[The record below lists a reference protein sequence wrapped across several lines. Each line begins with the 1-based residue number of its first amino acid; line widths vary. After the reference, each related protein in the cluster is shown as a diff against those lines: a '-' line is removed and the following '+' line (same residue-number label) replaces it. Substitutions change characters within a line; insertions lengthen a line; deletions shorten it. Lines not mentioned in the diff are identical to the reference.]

1 MPARTA
7 PAAKKTIAKKTI
19 AKKAAAKK
27 PAAGKTATKGAK
39 AAKST
44 KPTKAPPAAK
54 TAGSRVQANFYEL
67 RSGRTR
73 LTYTESNI
81 AGQPVLTYKDLSFM
95 GDEIQQDPQAI
106 GLLVT
111 VVLKAVPDAYSD
123 LLTVLIP
130 RVNLT
135 NGAAKVATEV
145 IFTRVRTSIGG
156 PNLVNGQVQTYTTKT
171 FTGTASFI
179 VS

>member
-1 MPARTA
+1 
-7 PAAKKTIAKKTI
+7 
-19 AKKAAAKK
+19 
-27 PAAGKTATKGAK
+27 
-39 AAKST
+39 
-44 KPTKAPPAAK
+44 
-54 TAGSRVQANFYEL
+54 VVANFYEL

-81 AGQPVLTYKDLSFM
+81 AGQPVLTYKDLSFT
-95 GDEIQQDPQAI
+95 GGEIQQDPQPI
-106 GLLVT
+106 GLLLT

-130 RVNLT
+130 RVNLESV
-135 NGAAKVATEV
+135 GDKDKVATEV

-156 PNLVNGQVQTYTTKT
+156 PDLVAGQVQTYTTKT

-179 VS
+179 LS